1 MKILM
6 TTMGMDIG
14 GAETHIL
21 ELSRELTARGHEI
34 TVASC
39 GGAYV
44 EELTKN
50 GIRHVE
56 LPLNTKRIGRAVK
69 AYKGLEKLIREEKFD
84 VVHAHARIPAFIC
97 ALLQKKLGFR
107 FVTTTHGV
115 YDPSLLWRMLS
126 RWGQYSLA
134 VSDDVRDY
142 LIKYYGLPEDR
153 ITVTINGID
162 TAKFSPD
169 ADYSSVS
176 DIVGDRTGHRILYL
190 GRLDREVS
198 HVAFMLVS
206 CAPAIAEKYPD
217 AAIVIVGGGTSFDE
231 LKERA
236 EEANRA
242 AGREIVRLAGPRTD
256 VQKFMAAADVFVGV
270 SRSAL
275 EAMAAGTPVIL
286 AGSQGYLGIF
296 DKDKL
301 NDALDTNFT
310 CREKGNADAE
320 TILRDIETVFSYDS
334 DTVDALRAF
343 GIWTVR
349 KYYSVAQMAND
360 ALEVYGRVMCDP
372 VPFKGRGEVIISG
385 YYGFDNMGDD
395 SILET
400 VVRSLTAEKPDI
412 RITALTKKPKTDS
425 RRFGIRCVARMNLLA
440 VIREMRRSKVLISGG
455 GSLFQDSTSKKSLLY
470 YAHIVNLA
478 RRMGMKT
485 YILANGV
492 GVIFSEGNK
501 KITAKTVNR
510 ADRVTVRDEES
521 LQELVNIGVA
531 REKIRCTAD
540 PAFMLSPCTGE
551 RLRAA
556 RKKYG
561 IPAGRDFFVV
571 SLRRFEG
578 LQKKAYDESA
588 LLRETVAACAYSAK
602 KYDLAPVFIVMQP
615 NLDLDVSNA
624 ACRILSDEYGIEGTV
639 VCPSDGAELLGILSG
654 GNGIPGA
661 KFVIGMRLH
670 LLIYAIDA
678 LVPQI
683 GLSLDPKIDSIMRRV
698 YQSHIFRL
706 PDVTKEELIASV
718 NEIFVNYEETKTAV
732 KNASADFKDLAKSDI
747 DEIIKMLGE

>member
-21 ELSRELTARGHEI
+21 ELSRELAARGHEV
-34 TVASC
+34 TVASS

-50 GIRHVE
+50 SIRHVE
-56 LPLNTKRIGRAVK
+56 LPLNTKRISHAIRS
-69 AYKGLEKLIREEKFD
+69 YRGLKKLIREERFD

-97 ALLQKKLGFR
+97 AMLQKKMGFR

-115 YDPSLLWRMLS
+115 YDPSLLWRLLS

-142 LIKYYGLPEDR
+142 LIKYYDIPKNR

-162 TAKFSPD
+162 TEKFSPD
-169 ADYSSVS
+169 ADSSSVT
-176 DIVGDRTGHRILYL
+176 DVMGDVKGHRILYL

-198 HVAFMLVS
+198 HVAFMLISV
-206 CAPAIAEKYPD
+206 APRIAELYPD
-217 AAIVIVGGGTSFDE
+217 ATVTVVGAGTSFE
-231 LKERA
+231 EIKARA

-242 AGREIVRLAGPRTD
+242 AGREIVRLTGARTD
-256 VQKFMAAADVFVGV
+256 VREFMAAADLFVGV

-275 EAMAAGTPVIL
+275 EAMAAGTPVVL

-296 DKDKL
+296 GKEKL
-301 NDALDTNFT
+301 TDALDTNFT
-310 CREKGNADAE
+310 CREKGDASAE
-320 TILRDIETVFSYDS
+320 AIFEDIKTLFSASEEEIDRYR
-334 DTVDALRAF
+334 AL

-349 KYYSVAQMAND
+349 KYYSVAQMADD
-360 ALEVYGRVMCDP
+360 ALEVYDRVSRDP
-372 VPFKGRGEVIISG
+372 VPFRGHGDVMISG

-400 VVRSLTAEKPDI
+400 VVTSLTAAKPDI
-412 RITALTKKPKTDS
+412 RITALTKKPKTDR

-440 VIREMRRSKVLISGG
+440 VVREMRRSKILISGG

-521 LQELVNIGVA
+521 LQELVNIGVE

-556 RKKYG
+556 LRSYN
-561 IPAGRDFFVV
+561 IPEGKDFFVV

-578 LQKKAYDESA
+578 LQRKAYDEPT
-588 LLRETVAACAYSAK
+588 LLRETVAACAYAAK
-602 KYDLAPVFIVMQP
+602 TYSLVPVFIVMQP
-615 NLDLDVSNA
+615 NLDLDVSET
-624 ACRILSDEYGIEGTV
+624 ACRMLSGEYGIESTV
-639 VCPSDGAELLGILSG
+639 VCPADGAELLGILSG
-654 GNGIPGA
+654 EREGKGA

-683 GLSLDPKIDSIMRRV
+683 GLSLDPKIDAIMRRV
-698 YQSHIFRL
+698 YQSHLFRL
-706 PDVTKEELIASV
+706 PDVTAADLTSSIDS
-718 NEIFVNYEETKTAV
+718 IFDNYEETKTAV
-732 KNASADFKDLAKSDI
+732 KNASADFKDLAQSDI
-747 DEIIKMLGE
+747 DEIIRMLGE

>member
-21 ELSRELTARGHEI
+21 ELSRELVARGHEV

-50 GIRHVE
+50 SIRHVE
-56 LPLNTKRIGRAVK
+56 LPLNTKRISHAVK
-69 AYKGLEKLIREEKFD
+69 SYRGLKKLIREERFD

-97 ALLQKKLGFR
+97 ALLQKKMGFR

-115 YDPSLLWRMLS
+115 YDPSLLWRLLS

-142 LIKYYGLPEDR
+142 LIKYYDIPKNR

-162 TAKFSPD
+162 TEKFSPD
-169 ADYSSVS
+169 ADCSSVL
-176 DIVGDRTGHRILYL
+176 DIMGGEKGRRILYL

-198 HVAFMLVS
+198 HVAFMLIS
-206 CAPAIAEKYPD
+206 SAPRIAEMYPG
-217 AAIVIVGGGTSFDE
+217 ATVTVVGDGTSFE
-231 LKERA
+231 EIRACA

-242 AGREIVRLAGPRTD
+242 AGREVVRLTGARTD
-256 VQKFMAAADVFVGV
+256 VRDFMAAADVFVGV

-296 DKDKL
+296 EKEKL
-301 NDALDTNFT
+301 TDALDTNFT
-310 CREKGNADAE
+310 CRGKGDASAGAILDDIGTLLSADE
-320 TILRDIETVFSYDS
+320 DTIDRY
-334 DTVDALRAF
+334 RAF

-349 KYYSVAQMAND
+349 NYYSVSQMADD
-360 ALEVYGRVMCDP
+360 ALEVYGRVMHDP
-372 VPFKGRGEVIISG
+372 VPFRGRGDVLLSG

-400 VVRSLTAEKPDI
+400 VITSLTAEKPDI
-412 RITALTKKPKTDS
+412 RITALTKKPKFDS
-425 RRFGIRCVARMNLLA
+425 RRFGIRCVARMNLLS
-440 VIREMRRSKVLISGG
+440 VIREMRRSRVLISGG

-492 GVIFSEGNK
+492 GVIFSERNK
-501 KITAKTVNR
+501 RITAKTVNR

-540 PAFMLSPCTGE
+540 PAFMLTPCTGE

-556 RKKYG
+556 IRNYR
-561 IPAGRDFFVV
+561 IPEGKDFFVV

-578 LQKKAYDESA
+578 LQRKAYDEAA
-588 LLRETVAACAYSAK
+588 LLREIVGSCAYAAE
-602 KYDLAPVFIVMQP
+602 KYDLTPVFIAMQP
-615 NLDLDVSNA
+615 NLDLDVSEL
-624 ACRILSDEYGIEGTV
+624 ACDMLRTGYGVEGTV
-639 VCPSDGAELLGILSG
+639 ACPADGAELLGILSG
-654 GNGIPGA
+654 DRGRTGA
-661 KFVIGMRLH
+661 RFVIGMRLH

-683 GLSLDPKIDSIMRRV
+683 GLSLDPKIDAIMRRV
-698 YQSHIFRL
+698 YQSHLFRL
-706 PDVTKEELIASV
+706 PDVTEADLTSSMD
-718 NEIFVNYEETKTAV
+718 EIFENYEETKTAV